1 MIDFDVKKNVS
12 AFAYYYAKLR
22 RLNKLNDIFAVRK
35 LSSNW
40 YDAVLFRTGIK
51 KKFVMRL
58 REGKSIQINN
68 YQDYSNFWE
77 SEDALNNRINYI
89 KDLGYKIDL
98 DKKAKLIKIIKFDK
112 EILFYY
118 DDLKQAGSTVGMI
131 EENFVNEQYKNLDVK
146 DKDVVDIGANIGD
159 TAIYFALK
167 GAKHVY
173 AFEPYP
179 YSYNLAKKNI
189 ELNKLENKITLL
201 NEGCGKEGFV
211 TIESKTKNYGGTDL
225 KSFDTGI
232 KIKIS
237 SLDLI
242 AEKFKLNNAILKI
255 DCEGCEYKT
264 VLTANNKT
272 LQKFN
277 QIIIEYH
284 YGYKNLKRK
293 LEEAGFKVR
302 YTLPNFSYNNYA
314 KKREMYTG
322 ILFVK
327 H

>member
-1 MIDFDVKKNVS
+1 M
-12 AFAYYYAKLR
+12 
-22 RLNKLNDIFAVRK
+22 
-35 LSSNW
+35 
-40 YDAVLFRTGIK
+40 
-51 KKFVMRL
+51 
-58 REGKSIQINN
+58 
-68 YQDYSNFWE
+68 
-77 SEDALNNRINYI
+77 
-89 KDLGYKIDL
+89 
-98 DKKAKLIKIIKFDK
+98 
-112 EILFYY
+112 
-118 DDLKQAGSTVGMI
+118 
-131 EENFVNEQYKNLDVK
+131 
-146 DKDVVDIGANIGD
+146 
-159 TAIYFALK
+159 K

-284 YGYKNLKRK
+284 YGYKNLKR
-293 LEEAGFKVR
+293 R
-302 YTLPNFSYNNYA
+302 
-314 KKREMYTG
+314 
-322 ILFVK
+322 FVFRQI
-327 H
+327 

>member
-1 MIDFDVKKNVS
+1 MIDFDVKKNMS

-22 RLNKLNDIFAVRK
+22 KLNKLNDILAVRK

-58 REGKSIQINN
+58 RDGKSIQINN
-68 YQDYSNFWE
+68 YQDYSNFRE

-89 KDLGYKIDL
+89 RCLGYKIDL

-173 AFEPYP
+173 R
-179 YSYNLAKKNI
+179 
-189 ELNKLENKITLL
+189 
-201 NEGCGKEGFV
+201 
-211 TIESKTKNYGGTDL
+211 
-225 KSFDTGI
+225 
-232 KIKIS
+232 
-237 SLDLI
+237 
-242 AEKFKLNNAILKI
+242 
-255 DCEGCEYKT
+255 
-264 VLTANNKT
+264 NKT
-272 LQKFN
+272 L
-277 QIIIEYH
+277 
-284 YGYKNLKRK
+284 
-293 LEEAGFKVR
+293 
-302 YTLPNFSYNNYA
+302 FS
-314 KKREMYTG
+314 TTF
-322 ILFVK
+322 IQ
-327 H
+327 